1 MIPNSLLRKWV
12 SDESDTIT
20 YLERKFLEGEE
31 SRRRYQLYCDQE
43 ATVESCLTILRGKCT
58 RTQLV
63 ERHLLEKEV
72 TERRLNERHFL
83 GVHRE
88 ELKQFEGKIQEAHRR
103 LTVAQERRSRL
114 KAATGES
121 IAHEKARWEDERR
134 WMLRQLQAITHP
146 MLSTMTTS
154 DDNNANATP
163 QQPQHQATKE
173 LRDTTNADRHN
184 VGDVSALTSDGL
196 SARTNAALAR
206 ARQVLASAT

>member
-1 MIPNSLLRKWV
+1 MIPNSLLRKWI

-20 YLERKFLEGEE
+20 FLERKFLEGEE
-31 SRRRYQLYCDQE
+31 NRRRYQLFQDQE
-43 ATVESCLTILRGKCT
+43 ATMENCLTILRGKRT

-88 ELKQFEGKIQEAHRR
+88 ELKQFEGRIQEAHRR
-103 LTVAQERRSRL
+103 LTAAQERRTRL

-121 IAHEKARWEDERR
+121 IVHEKTRWEDERR
-134 WMLRQLQAITHP
+134 WMLRQLQAITNP
-146 MLSTMTTS
+146 ILSTMTSSEDNTQHQQQQQSQPTTTTGETS
-154 DDNNANATP
+154 QPNHPQNNA
-163 QQPQHQATKE
+163 E
-173 LRDTTNADRHN
+173 
-184 VGDVSALTSDGL
+184 GSALISDGL

-206 ARQVLASAT
+206 ARQVLASTT